1 MSTSEKEW
9 QLVIKYVD
17 ILLHSNLCFHYRM
30 ALEDA
35 LTLLISA
42 YHTVVNIPELKPQVD
57 GEVSLISCHD
67 YPTIQVCYQAS
78 RCLYTIALHKSPDSE
93 MQWNKELMSVI
104 ASLLKSDNRDE
115 SNLNPLD
122 HYSALSRVMRKDS
135 ANKAEVIL
143 LAN

>member
-1 MSTSEKEW
+1 
-9 QLVIKYVD
+9 
-17 ILLHSNLCFHYRM
+17 M

-42 YHTVVNIPELKPQVD
+42 YHTVTNIPELKPQVN
-57 GEVSLISCHD
+57 GEASLVSCHD
-67 YPTIQVCYQAS
+67 YHIVQVCYQAG
-78 RCLYTIALHKSPDSE
+78 RCLYTIALHKSPDRE

-143 LAN
+143 LAT